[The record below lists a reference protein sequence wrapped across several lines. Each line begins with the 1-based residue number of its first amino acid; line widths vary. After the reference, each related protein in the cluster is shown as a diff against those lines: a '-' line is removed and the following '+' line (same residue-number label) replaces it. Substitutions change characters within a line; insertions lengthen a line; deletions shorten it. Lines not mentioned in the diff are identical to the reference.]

1 MKKFCVSLREH
12 AIKFINFK
20 KQKVKLLRKSSR
32 NNMKMQKAFIFVK
45 KNLKINPAVF
55 HGGTN
60 YNYHFIKKELAEEF
74 KKQFTCLGE
83 VNRNQM
89 HHIYNSN
96 RKRS

>member
-1 MKKFCVSLREH
+1 
-12 AIKFINFK
+12 
-20 KQKVKLLRKSSR
+20 
-32 NNMKMQKAFIFVK
+32 MQKAVIFVK
-45 KNLKINPAVF
+45 KNLKINSTAF
-55 HGGTN
+55 YSGTN

-89 HHIYNSN
+89 HNIYNSN

>member
-12 AIKFINFK
+12 AINFINFK
-20 KQKVKLLRKSSR
+20 KKKVKLLRKSSR
-32 NNMKMQKAFIFVK
+32 NNMKMQKAVIFVK
-45 KNLKINPAVF
+45 KNLKINPIVF